1 MNSTTSLFFTSLS
14 MNCSIAMMSSLRP
27 QIGAC
32 RKIYVSQVGPP
43 PQGPTAGQLSLF
55 DRGVERSFD
64 LEYVVLIEPVDL
76 DDGAW
81 RIGALPPQ
89 FLLHLVHQGPKT
101 EHVRYIDHEPG
112 RVAQRCPLPLGDE
125 LH

>member
-1 MNSTTSLFFTSLS
+1 MWPKICTTWPEKPHCGNCGVPFMNSTTSLFFTSLS

-32 RKIYVSQVGPP
+32 LQIYVSQVGPP

-64 LEYVVLIEPVDL
+64 LEYVVLIEPVNL
-76 DDGAW
+76 DDG
-81 RIGALPPQ
+81 
-89 FLLHLVHQGPKT
+89 
-101 EHVRYIDHEPG
+101 
-112 RVAQRCPLPLGDE
+112 
-125 LH
+125 